1 MIQHIIQMLTIDNFY
16 NVSENIEIAKGK
28 NQIVTTWKQA
38 KNKIKREWKQK

>member
-1 MIQHIIQMLTIDNFY
+1 MIEHILKMLTIDNFY